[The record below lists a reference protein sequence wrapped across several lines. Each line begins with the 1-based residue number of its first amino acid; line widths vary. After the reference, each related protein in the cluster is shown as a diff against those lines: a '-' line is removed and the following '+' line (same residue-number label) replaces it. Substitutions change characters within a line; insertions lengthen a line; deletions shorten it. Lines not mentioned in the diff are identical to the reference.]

1 MSEESPISFIFPS
14 TVAAVAAVAVVAV
27 AAAFAAAAAVAAFE
41 CRVPFESSGVPVRS
55 SGIDISHFSPVW
67 RRFYFPCVFLYIY
80 FFTSKFQIGNSI

>member
-27 AAAFAAAAAVAAFE
+27 AVAFE